1 MKTPLSFSVNS
12 PFTLLPRTTR
22 AADLRVRESAW
33 LGFGDE
39 LGRSSSNLSPST
51 ESSHH
56 SSSRAADK
64 WSEAEHPDGAHIR
77 ECVDGQSRMVSAH
90 EREGRTTDHKEVG
103 LSPNRRPTSSVSW
116 HCILTAGRKSVFSR
130 VNQIYLYAH

>member
-1 MKTPLSFSVNS
+1 MKAQLSFSVNS

-51 ESSHH
+51 ESSRHPLH
-56 SSSRAADK
+56 AALPNVLML
-64 WSEAEHPDGAHIR
+64 SIR
-77 ECVDGQSRMVSAH
+77 MALIYASAWMVRVGWNPLTSGKVELPITKRLESHLIVD
-90 EREGRTTDHKEVG
+90 
-103 LSPNRRPTSSVSW
+103 P
-116 HCILTAGRKSVFSR
+116 
-130 VNQIYLYAH
+130 